1 MIEAAFR
8 VGELMQCYGTAHGSD
23 TQWSQSRPPYKGEV
37 SDTSQKPR
45 SLIAQRHEF
54 QSITP
59 RQSFGEQALL
69 NASNADNH
77 DEKRLR

>member
-37 SDTSQKPR
+37 FRYITEAQKLDSPTTR
-45 SLIAQRHEF
+45 ISVHHTAPKLWRAGATE
-54 QSITP
+54 
-59 RQSFGEQALL
+59 
-69 NASNADNH
+69 
-77 DEKRLR
+77 RLERGQP